1 MPSTVVRRAPKWPRA
16 PCGTLLAPAPSS
28 SAWLSGGPL
37 QAPRGSQGGAES
49 PFSFLGVR
57 PWPWDSAFGISSLLP
72 TPGELRAPTCSAHL
86 VAETQ
91 GFQALLSREAGVA
104 CTSNAGCPNA
114 LDCVAPGE
122 RRRAFLGHASR
133 LDALKAHCFA
143 QRSRGRTAE
152 GVLCRS
158 GTQPHRFTSLNG
170 SFARRRD
177 VEQGGDEDRIGP
189 GYGSGLHGVS
199 CAYRLSP
206 FQPT

>member
-16 PCGTLLAPAPSS
+16 PCGTLLVPASSS

-37 QAPRGSQGGAES
+37 WAPRGSQGGAES
-49 PFSFLGVR
+49 PFSCLGVR

-72 TPGELRAPTCSAHL
+72 TPGELRAPTCSTHL

-143 QRSRGRTAE
+143 QRSRGRTLE
-152 GVLCRS
+152 SVLCSS
-158 GTQPHRFTSLNG
+158 GTQPRRFTSSN
-170 SFARRRD
+170 RR
-177 VEQGGDEDRIGP
+177 
-189 GYGSGLHGVS
+189 GLHQQYGRASNRAAILDWTCSFFIVS
-199 CAYRLSP
+199 TSLCASWPLSKI
-206 FQPT
+206 